1 MSTTTVFLAGIIQG
15 SLVEA
20 DIHHQDWR
28 DPIKASLTK
37 HLPEAEVYC
46 HYTQHPNSITYDL
59 PKIRETFAEGN
70 RRAGQC
76 DLLIAYLPEA
86 SMGTGIEMHEAY
98 AHGRVIVTI
107 TKMSANWVVRAYS
120 DAILPD
126 MAAFEAF
133 AASGELA
140 RLLDERRRRTHD

>member
-28 DPIKASLTK
+28 DPIKVSLAH
-37 HLPEAEVYC
+37 HLPNADVYC

-70 RRAGQC
+70 RRAGEC

-107 TKMSANWVVRAYS
+107 TEMTANWVVRAYS
-120 DAILPD
+120 DVILPNLD
-126 MAAFEAF
+126 AFDTF
-133 AASGELA
+133 AASGKLTT
-140 RLLDERRRRTHD
+140 LLDERRRSTHD